1 MDSSISNFLQ
11 RHKVDGNNFT
21 HVSMS
26 TPKGKY
32 LMNRQTFDDFW
43 NLYMEKI
50 KDNSCDIGIA
60 EKPQQYLPILVD
72 IDIKK
77 ILESSVIPQKLYN
90 YDLIENIIKTY
101 QSVMRTII
109 DNCTDKHLICLLL
122 EKPLYTQ
129 KKNTTEYVKNGFHLH
144 FPYVFMSK
152 IDQEV
157 HLLPRVKK
165 IFEDQNTFKGIGSED
180 VDTIVDKSY
189 TKIPWLLYGSKKD
202 GAKDSY
208 TVTKIYNSNCNE
220 ISLEDGLKDYKVYDM
235 NEDEIDINHNIEY
248 YLPKILSIIPYG
260 RPEVEVRSGLDQPL
274 RTRLVTVTQTQK
286 KYAKKGLE
294 ADLKLAH
301 QLIQILSASRADE
314 FNEWMTVGW
323 ALYNIS
329 DGCKEGLDLWLDFS
343 KKCPEKFEE
352 SSCIYE
358 WNKMVKKDMTIGTLR
373 QFAKMD
379 NPSEYKKIIDKECAK
394 HIDDSIKG
402 SHNDVAK
409 ALKAS
414 DFGQDFVCAS
424 IEYKQWF
431 QFANHRWKRS
441 DNGVALRIQISED
454 SEKGGLVKMYKE
466 RSDDIYRQSTEAY
479 QNNEMKKHDDL
490 KSELK
495 EIWKMMANLKS
506 APYKQN
512 VMKEAMEVF
521 YDEDFNKK
529 LDNNPWLIGFKNG
542 VYDLK
547 RNIFRKGM
555 REDYLSMQM
564 GIDYDNEMSS
574 DDPSVIETY
583 EFLEKVFP
591 DRSVRQYFLDTTSD
605 VFVGGN
611 SKKHFHVWSGEGDNA
626 KSVTQLLLEKM
637 LGDYSIK
644 LPTSLIV
651 GKRTQA
657 SAACPELVRAGNGVR
672 WAVLQEPDKKDILN
686 IGILKELSG
695 NDTFFARGLYKEGS
709 EITPMFKLVLIC
721 NDPPQVPYSDKATW
735 NRIRVIPFES
745 TFCDDAPET
754 FEEQLKEKRFPKDP
768 HFADKIPNLTK
779 AFAWVLL
786 NHRKNIKVRTEPDK
800 VKMATEMYRKKN
812 DIYRQF
818 IDEKIQEKEN
828 AKLSLMELYSE
839 FKEWYKEG
847 CPNHQVPVKSEI
859 KEYFMKYWGTDN
871 FIDKGCKWVGYKIR
885 SLQDD
890 ITNGDAIILD
900 EGDLVTYDNDEIS
913 NPEN

>member
-1 MDSSISNFLQ
+1 MAT
-11 RHKVDGNNFT
+11 K
-21 HVSMS
+21 
-26 TPKGKY
+26 
-32 LMNRQTFDDFW
+32 DDT
-43 NLYMEKI
+43 
-50 KDNSCDIGIA
+50 CDIGVA
-60 EKPQQYLPILVD
+60 EKPQHYLPVLVD

-77 ILESSVIPQKLYN
+77 QLESTISSDRLYT
-90 YDLIENIIKTY
+90 YELVENIIKTY
-101 QSVMRTII
+101 QSIMRMII
-109 DNCTDKHLICLLL
+109 DNCTDKHLVCLLL
-122 EKPLYTQ
+122 EKPAYTQ
-129 KKNTTEYVKNGFHLH
+129 KKGSSEYIKNGFHLH

-152 IDQEV
+152 VDQEC
-157 HLLPRVKK
+157 HLLPRVRK
-165 IFEDQNTFKGIGSED
+165 IFEDNDTFKGIGDEN
-180 VDTIVDKSY
+180 VNTIVDKSY
-189 TKIPWLLYGSKKD
+189 TKNPWLLYGCKKE
-202 GAKDSY
+202 GAADSY
-208 TVTKIYNSNCNE
+208 KVTRFYDSDCNE
-220 ISLEDGLKDYKVYDM
+220 ISIDTALKNYRVYDM
-235 NEDEIDINHNIEY
+235 NEDEIKINHDIEY

-260 RPEVEVRSGLDQPL
+260 RPEVDVKTGLDQPL
-274 RTRLVTVTQTQK
+274 RTRLETAKQTKK
-286 KYAKKGLE
+286 KYARKGLE
-294 ADLKLAH
+294 ADLKLAN
-301 QLIQILSASRADE
+301 QLVRIISGDRAND

-329 DGCKEGLDLWLDFS
+329 DGCKEGLDLWMDFS

-352 SSCIYE
+352 KCCIYE

-373 QFAKMD
+373 HYAKED
-379 NPSEYKKIIDKECAK
+379 NPLEYKKIIDKECAT
-394 HIDDSIKG
+394 HIDNSIKG

-414 DFGQDFVCAS
+414 DFGQDFRCAS

-431 QFANHRWKRS
+431 QFESHRWKKS
-441 DNGVALRIQISED
+441 DNGVQLRMQISED
-454 SEKGGLVKMYKE
+454 SEKGGLVKMY
-466 RSDDIYRQSTEAY
+466 RDRLTNINNQIQEAY
-479 QNNEMKKHDDL
+479 QNNEMKKYEDL
-490 KSELK
+490 QNQTK
-495 EIWKMMANLKS
+495 EIWKMMSNLKS
-506 APYKQN
+506 SPYKAN
-512 VMKEAMEVF
+512 IMKECMEVF
-521 YDEDFNKK
+521 YDETFLEK
-529 LDNNPWLIGFKNG
+529 LDKNPWKIGFKNG

-547 RNIFRKGM
+547 RNIFKKGSH
-555 REDYLSMQM
+555 EDYISMQM
-564 GIDYDNEMSS
+564 GIEYDTEMTAN
-574 DDPSVIETY
+574 DPSVIEIY

-591 DRSVRQYFLDTTSD
+591 DKSVRQYFLDTTSD

-695 NDTFFARGLYKEGS
+695 NDTFFARGLYKEGT

-735 NRIRVIPFES
+735 NRIRVIPFEA

-786 NHRKNIKVRTEPDK
+786 NHRKNIKVRVEPDK

-847 CPNHQVPVKSEI
+847 CPNHTVPIKSEV
-859 KEYFMKYWGTDN
+859 KEYFTKYWGTPE
-871 FIDKGCKWVGYKIR
+871 KGCKWVGFKIR
-885 SLQDD
+885 TLQDD
-890 ITNGDAIILD
+890 VTNGDAIILD
-900 EGDLVTYDNDEIS
+900 EGDLITYDNDAVSTNASEM
-913 NPEN
+913 